1 MKQLQCLCFYLF
13 SKDYRYVNITEL
25 LILFIHLARLCVLFF
40 PYFAQ
45 LALCPFFLS
54 NFSISFPLSFF
65 LSSCYIPAEETAPVP
80 STSPS
85 IVLSDDS
92 PKGHE

>member
-40 PYFAQ
+40 PSFAQ
-45 LALCPFFLS
+45 LALCPFFSEQFQYFLS
-54 NFSISFPLSFF
+54 IIFLPFLLLYSCRGNCSSSFNISFHCPFR
-65 LSSCYIPAEETAPVP
+65 
-80 STSPS
+80 
-85 IVLSDDS
+85 
-92 PKGHE
+92 